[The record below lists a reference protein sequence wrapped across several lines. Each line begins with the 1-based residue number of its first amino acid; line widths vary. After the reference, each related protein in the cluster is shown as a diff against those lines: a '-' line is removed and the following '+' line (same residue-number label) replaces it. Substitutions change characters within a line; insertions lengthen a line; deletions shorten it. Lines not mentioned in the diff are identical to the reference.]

1 MANKYQPNRRDK
13 IRIHFHEHPYYKLSK
28 TVFDVFQELCPTM
41 VMTPEQLF
49 EDASLTLD
57 RLLQTGDVKTEQCQS
72 LWTDKYGLYREQD
85 NTSCSTTDTQTE
97 VAMLFY
103 MIMLGVQVVNHSH
116 YRGRLQR
123 TLHDCIC
130 KYYGRDKCLHAEK
143 MLSNSANQHTTEM
156 LAWMD
161 EYLVGGESLTQ
172 EIHDLLSPP
181 KKPGAKESRKK
192 KEIVYYTLPY
202 NCQDEATRVNRVN
215 IVMRKMQEW
224 KWIKEPRVADDFDH
238 FFDGDPRNCNLEW
251 IGKPQAILT
260 ELIKQLLEQP
270 YMNKKTGV
278 SARSIVMSQF
288 GLRPSGNKERIDA
301 QNWERIKMIVYI
313 LDYHKSLPLPKK
325 GINEGYDISDLALQ
339 AVFAKDLHITKDL
352 NPTYE

>member
-1 MANKYQPNRRDK
+1 
-13 IRIHFHEHPYYKLSK
+13 
-28 TVFDVFQELCPTM
+28 
-41 VMTPEQLF
+41 
-49 EDASLTLD
+49 
-57 RLLQTGDVKTEQCQS
+57 
-72 LWTDKYGLYREQD
+72 
-85 NTSCSTTDTQTE
+85 
-97 VAMLFY
+97 
-103 MIMLGVQVVNHSH
+103 
-116 YRGRLQR
+116 
-123 TLHDCIC
+123 
-130 KYYGRDKCLHAEK
+130 
-143 MLSNSANQHTTEM
+143 
-156 LAWMD
+156 
-161 EYLVGGESLTQ
+161 
-172 EIHDLLSPP
+172 
-181 KKPGAKESRKK
+181 
-192 KEIVYYTLPY
+192 
-202 NCQDEATRVNRVN
+202 
-215 IVMRKMQEW
+215 MQEW

-339 AVFAKDLHITKDL
+339 AVFAKDLHITKYL